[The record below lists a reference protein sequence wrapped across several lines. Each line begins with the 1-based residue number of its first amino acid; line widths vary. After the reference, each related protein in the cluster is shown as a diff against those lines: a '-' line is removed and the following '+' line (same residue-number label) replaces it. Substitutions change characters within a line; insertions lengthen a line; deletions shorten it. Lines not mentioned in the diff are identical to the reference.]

1 MKAMKTFAALLALAF
16 SLAGCGAVD
25 GDPVRPAPGSAGQGS
40 STAAS
45 GADSAEPE
53 QLAALRTL
61 EAQGRLDTL
70 PEKLLQTALL
80 RREHPEATLSE
91 LAELH
96 EPPTSKSTVNHR
108 MRKLL
113 ALAAEGT
120 ETTEEGPA

>member
-1 MKAMKTFAALLALAF
+1 MDILTD
-16 SLAGCGAVD
+16 AVK
-25 GDPVRPAPGSAGQGS
+25 RELREQIARWYTPGSSIRDLPQKPRAA
-40 STAAS
+40 AAS
-45 GADSAEPE
+45 G

-61 EAQGRLDTL
+61 EAQGRLDSL

>member
-1 MKAMKTFAALLALAF
+1 MPRCAR
-16 SLAGCGAVD
+16 SRRRAGW
-25 GDPVRPAPGSAGQGS
+25 
-40 STAAS
+40 
-45 GADSAEPE
+45 
-53 QLAALRTL
+53 TL
-61 EAQGRLDTL
+61 C
-70 PEKLLQTALL
+70 PKKLLQTALL

>member
-1 MKAMKTFAALLALAF
+1 MPRCGSWPGKT
-16 SLAGCGAVD
+16 
-25 GDPVRPAPGSAGQGS
+25 
-40 STAAS
+40 
-45 GADSAEPE
+45 E
-53 QLAALRTL
+53 
-61 EAQGRLDTL
+61 TL
-70 PEKLLQTALL
+70 PALL

-113 ALAAEGT
+113 TLAAEGT

>member
-1 MKAMKTFAALLALAF
+1 MPRCARSRRRALA
-16 SLAGCGAVD
+16 GH
-25 GDPVRPAPGSAGQGS
+25 SARK
-40 STAAS
+40 T
-45 GADSAEPE
+45 P
-53 QLAALRTL
+53 
-61 EAQGRLDTL
+61 
-70 PEKLLQTALL
+70 QTALL

>member
-1 MKAMKTFAALLALAF
+1 MNN
-16 SLAGCGAVD
+16 
-25 GDPVRPAPGSAGQGS
+25 
-40 STAAS
+40 
-45 GADSAEPE
+45 
-53 QLAALRTL
+53 
-61 EAQGRLDTL
+61 
-70 PEKLLQTALL
+70 LLQSLRGVLSVLIGFQSPEDGLL
-80 RREHPEATLSE
+80 EKARRREHPEATLSE

>member
-1 MKAMKTFAALLALAF
+1 MAIPRTQKTGICPLLH
-16 SLAGCGAVD
+16 AGH
-25 GDPVRPAPGSAGQGS
+25 
-40 STAAS
+40 
-45 GADSAEPE
+45 
-53 QLAALRTL
+53 
-61 EAQGRLDTL
+61 
-70 PEKLLQTALL
+70 KALL